1 MEEIITIIKL
11 STLSVV
17 IGFVIDLIV
26 GDPHFLLHPVV
37 LIGKFIAILEKI
49 FRKILPKNKLGERW
63 AGGFTAILTIIFSTI
78 VPLAILYFAYK
89 FNIYVYLFIES
100 VMSWQI
106 LATKSLKTESMKVY
120 KELQKGDIAAARVA
134 VSMIVGRDT
143 ENLDEKQ
150 IVKAAV
156 ETVAENTSDGVIA
169 PLIFL
174 ILGGAPFGFLY
185 KAINTLDSMIGYKN
199 EKYR

>member
-63 AGGFTAILTIIFSTI
+63 AGGFTAILTIIFSTF

-134 VSMIVGRDT
+134 VSMIVG
-143 ENLDEKQ
+143 
-150 IVKAAV
+150 
-156 ETVAENTSDGVIA
+156 
-169 PLIFL
+169 
-174 ILGGAPFGFLY
+174 
-185 KAINTLDSMIGYKN
+185 
-199 EKYR
+199 